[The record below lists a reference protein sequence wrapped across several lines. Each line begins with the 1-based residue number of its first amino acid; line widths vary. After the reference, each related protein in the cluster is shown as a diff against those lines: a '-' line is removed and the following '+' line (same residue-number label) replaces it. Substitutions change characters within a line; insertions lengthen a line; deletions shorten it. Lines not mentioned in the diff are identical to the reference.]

1 MSSHVEFQ
9 QKLSTHLI
17 NFVNFAEIIL
27 IGKGNVNIAGA
38 VGKSFA
44 SLINLLLINNLSLA
58 KLKLYN

>member
-44 SLINLLLINNLSLA
+44 SLINLLLINN
-58 KLKLYN
+58 